1 MNHEKNGLVG
11 DCLNRHDS
19 RLQNMPSHAEKEV
32 QGIERDKRPNSL
44 PVRIRFPSVS
54 QPERKKKG
62 NGQGNRR
69 IFPRCAAHG
78 GANKNVADRH
88 QQGGS
93 GFPIQQAHQH
103 RNRAEI
109 IQKALR
115 LKNRK
120 NGAQNHGSKCQHGD
134 EQVVGSVKFPVF
146 FSPNHLI
153 NKEREQKNQ
162 NI

>member
-1 MNHEKNGLVG
+1 MNHEKNSLVG
-11 DCLNRHDS
+11 NRLNRRVS
-19 RLQNMPSHAEKEV
+19 CPQNLPSLAEKEV
-32 QGIERDKRPNSL
+32 QHIERDKRPNSL
-44 PVRIRFPSVS
+44 PVWIRFPSVS
-54 QPERKKKG
+54 QPEGKEKG

-93 GFPIQQAHQH
+93 GFPVQQAHQH

-109 IQKALR
+109 RQKAVR

-120 NGAQNHGSKCQHGD
+120 NGAQGRGSERQHRD
-134 EQVVGSVKFPVF
+134 KQTVGGIPFTVF

-153 NKEREQKNQ
+153 NKKGEQKNQ